1 MFEKRIEKTKFLQDP
16 FKVATDVLLG
26 SYLCSRIGGEFTAGK
41 ITELEVYIGAED
53 KASHAYP
60 NKKTPRNAVMF
71 EEGGVSYVFFVYG
84 MYNQFNVVVS
94 PEGTANAIL
103 IRGLEP
109 VRGLEVMK
117 KRRKC
122 DKLDNLSSGP
132 GKLCQ
137 ALGITREH
145 NAVDLGGDLLWLSPR
160 TVRPDWEATRRI
172 GIDYAE
178 EYRDKPWRFVIQGN
192 KFVSK
197 PPKKFLSE
205 RRR

>member
-1 MFEKRIEKTKFLQDP
+1 MIDYSKKISTDEYVKDP
-16 FKVATDVLLG
+16 FYIATEVLLG
-26 SYLCSRIGGEFTAGK
+26 AYLCSNIGGKFTAGK

-53 KASHAYP
+53 KACHAYL
-60 NKKTPRNAVMF
+60 NRKTARNEVMF
-71 EEGGVSYVFFVYG
+71 EQGGVAYVFFVYG

-94 PEGTANAIL
+94 RAGEANAIL

-109 VRGLEVMK
+109 VVGIDIMAE
-117 KRRKC
+117 RRKN
-122 DKLDNLSSGP
+122 DNLFNLTTGP

-145 NAVDLGGDLLWLSPR
+145 NGVDLGGNLLWLCPSVDR
-160 TVRPDWEATRRI
+160 KEWAATPRI

-178 EYRDKPWRFVIQGN
+178 EYRDKPWRFVIKGS

-197 PPKKFLSE
+197 QPKRKGV
-205 RRR
+205 